1 MVIIV
6 LAVIGGGVIWL
17 YSHKKSLDREA
28 RAFGREAIQKMAVD
42 HDISFFRD
50 HLSPQSKMEY
60 PPSQQ
65 DYVASTLRAKGVPKQ
80 PMNIEEQVTFESQ
93 FFEPKGYFTA
103 HLFYP
108 SGPATMQI
116 AISHPVGKW
125 QLDNFTFQAERPPR

>member
-17 YSHKKSLDREA
+17 YSHKNALDRDA
-28 RAFGREAIQKMAVD
+28 RAFGREAVQKMAVE

-50 HLSPQSKMEY
+50 HLGPQGKLDN

-65 DYVASTLRAKGVPKQ
+65 AFIISTLMTKGVPQQ
-80 PMNIEEQVTFESQ
+80 PINIEEQVTFESH
-93 FFEPKGYFTA
+93 FFEPRGYFTA
-103 HLFYP
+103 HLSYP

-116 AISHPVGKW
+116 AVSHPVGKW
-125 QLDNFTFQAERPPR
+125 QLDNFTFQAQRPPH